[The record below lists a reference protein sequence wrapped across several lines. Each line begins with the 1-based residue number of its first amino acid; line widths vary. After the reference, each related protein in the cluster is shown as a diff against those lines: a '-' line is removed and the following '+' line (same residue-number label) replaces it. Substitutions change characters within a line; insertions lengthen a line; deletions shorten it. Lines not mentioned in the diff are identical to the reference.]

1 MDHGNYLKLC
11 FSRTCLPSNHTNTW
25 GNLSIFIRPPSSLP
39 GVVANGQPHLR
50 WERHRTASPTR
61 PNDTVPGVS
70 VVFPGWANFWWSLE
84 RGLRFSLA
92 FLVGI
97 CWKVGNYCIF
107 KNTWYASCVVYLDF
121 CWAGRK
127 THTVWEMCWHL
138 MEWWHVKRNKKV
150 LLADQLKVA
159 PPVSCQSQKRPAGS
173 HRLKPLDASQLLG
186 IWINHDI
193 STSWNRELFWL
204 ASPWPSSIYLMRS
217 RRPESLQ
224 VLLLT
229 GVAQSRT
236 SKLVFCLVFFVSCA
250 SLPASI
256 GAPQNWMSNKRQ
268 SKGTHQY

>member
-11 FSRTCLPSNHTNTW
+11 FSHTCLPSNHTNTW

-173 HRLKPLDASQLLG
+173 HRLKPLDASQLGHLDKSWHFDILKPRTILVG
-186 IWINHDI
+186 IPLTKQHLLDEV
-193 STSWNRELFWL
+193 TTTREPTGTFTN
-204 ASPWPSSIYLMRS
+204 RS
-217 RRPESLQ
+217 R
-224 VLLLT
+224 
-229 GVAQSRT
+229 
-236 SKLVFCLVFFVSCA
+236 SK
-250 SLPASI
+250 
-256 GAPQNWMSNKRQ
+256 SNQ
-268 SKGTHQY
+268 